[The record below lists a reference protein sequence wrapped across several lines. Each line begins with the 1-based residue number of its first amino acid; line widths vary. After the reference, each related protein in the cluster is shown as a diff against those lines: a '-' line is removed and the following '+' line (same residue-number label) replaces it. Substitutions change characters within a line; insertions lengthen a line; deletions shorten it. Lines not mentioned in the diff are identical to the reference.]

1 MRALLRWISLLGG
14 GAVLYGVGV
23 SRLHHQNFSL
33 FLALLLALAVLTVVV
48 FLLTRDAGLGTRRE
62 PP

>member
-1 MRALLRWISLLGG
+1 MRPLLRWISLIGS
-14 GAVLYGVGV
+14 GAVLYGLGV
-23 SRLHHQNFSL
+23 ARFHHQNFSL